1 MLRKRSVVVRY
12 VVTYTRTPFQLPD
25 GRWTTDC
32 FLVRDRSAMPA
43 ETDSVYATR
52 AEANLAAIVLN
63 G

>member
-1 MLRKRSVVVRY
+1 MRY

-32 FLVRDRSAMPA
+32 FLVRDRSATPA
-43 ETDSVYATR
+43 ETDSAYATR
-52 AEANLAAIVLN
+52 SEATVAASVLN

>member
-1 MLRKRSVVVRY
+1 MRY

-43 ETDSVYATR
+43 ETDSAYATR